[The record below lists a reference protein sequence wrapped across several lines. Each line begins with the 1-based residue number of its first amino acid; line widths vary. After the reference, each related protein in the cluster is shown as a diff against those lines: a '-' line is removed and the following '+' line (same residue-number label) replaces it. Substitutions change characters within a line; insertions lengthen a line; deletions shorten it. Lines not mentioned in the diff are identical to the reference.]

1 MKTLG
6 WTAADIEPSAQ
17 VEQVGAAA
25 PTVWAAGS
33 TLLGLHRALPV
44 PDVAVVDLQ
53 GRPARLPALAA
64 GRPVVIKLWASW
76 CAPCR
81 AEMPALV
88 AEQAAQAAHPA
99 VRFLH
104 VNQGEDAAAVQRFL
118 ASLPTPLVREWRSGR
133 APARRP
139 PSTPPASGT
148 PGSPPP

>member
-1 MKTLG
+1 VKALSV
-6 WTAADIEPSAQ
+6 AAFL
-17 VEQVGAAA
+17 AAF
-25 PTVWAAGS
+25 
-33 TLLGLHRALPV
+33 
-44 PDVAVVDLQ
+44 
-53 GRPARLPALAA
+53 LPAVFAA
-64 GRPVVIKLWASW
+64 TPGEVPVGGTLREAPLYGLTLDFRKLSDLRGKPLVINVWASW

-104 VNQGEDAAAVQRFL
+104 VNRGEDAAAVQRFL